1 MRHLSAFVKAEPGS
15 RRGAENFSSKNHFV
29 VYDFVFWGFGQ
40 SYCRSSNNFECFL
53 IFFFFSNYRSE
64 HRTTSNPYS
73 QVPLGIYLRSILN

>member
-53 IFFFFSNYRSE
+53 IFFFFLITEANIEQRPIL
-64 HRTTSNPYS
+64 T
-73 QVPLGIYLRSILN
+73 LRYH